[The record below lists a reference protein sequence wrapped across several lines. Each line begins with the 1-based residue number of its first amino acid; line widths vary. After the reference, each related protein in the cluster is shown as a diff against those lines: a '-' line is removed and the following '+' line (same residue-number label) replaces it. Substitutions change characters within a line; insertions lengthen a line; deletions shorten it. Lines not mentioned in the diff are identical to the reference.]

1 MERFDCAVIGGG
13 PAGLSAAINLHQ
25 RGKTVQVLGAS
36 FGFLAKAER
45 VDNYLGMPGVTGL
58 KMMEQFQAHA
68 AELGVIPKDGR
79 VANVLPNGDSFMI
92 NFNGEL
98 LESRSIILAC
108 GIARAKAVPGEAE
121 FLGRGV
127 SYCATCDGMLY
138 RGKKILVWGLAP
150 EAAHEANFLAS
161 IGCEVTFVAG
171 KQPEELDEAIRF
183 VPGSLKAVGGDLVI
197 RWAQIGSA
205 QEPFDGIFILRS
217 AIAPDT
223 LIPGLALENGS
234 VKVDRT
240 MATNLPGVYAAGDVT
255 GAPLQVSKAV
265 GEGLIAGLSVA
276 DYLDHQ

>member
-1 MERFDCAVIGGG
+1 MECFDCAVIGGG
-13 PAGLSAAINLHQ
+13 PAGLSAAINLRQ
-25 RGKTVQVLGAS
+25 RGKTVRVLGAS
-36 FGFLAKAER
+36 FGFLSKAER

-58 KMMEQFQAHA
+58 EMMEQFQAHA
-68 AELGVIPKDGR
+68 AEMGVIPQDGR
-79 VANVLPNGDSFMI
+79 VANVLPGGSRFMI

-108 GIARAKAVPGEAE
+108 GIARAKAIPGEAE

-138 RGKKILVWGLAP
+138 RGKKVLVWGLAP

-161 IGCEVTFVAG
+161 IGCDVTFAAG
-171 KQPEELDEAIRF
+171 RQPEELNEAIRF
-183 VPGSLKAVGGDLVI
+183 VAGPLKAVGGDMAL
-197 RWAQIGSA
+197 RWVQLGTA
-205 QEPFDGIFILRS
+205 QESFDGVFILRS

-276 DYLDHQ
+276 DYLDRT